1 MNLMETINQLP
12 YFDLKNINES
22 SFIAIVGQ
30 RHCGKTQMI
39 ETLLSNVMYYD
50 DVYRANGLYDTGSNI
65 EKNIGDVLKTTE
77 INTIVLDDAIIGT
90 NSWKNFQKLMSN
102 GRHYKKN
109 VIIGLQSLIDLPP
122 AYRKN
127 LHYIF
132 VRCGSPFDRKR
143 IYEYIEC
150 NDNNNL
156 TWEKYNEIID
166 QVWNE
171 PDYQWI
177 VIDNTKKEENENPKL
192 YYYSKTEPQPTVVV
206 EKTASDSNASMIDV
220 IWNWMTWQ

>member
-1 MNLMETINQLP
+1 MDLIKQINQLP

-22 SFIAIVGQ
+22 SSIAIVGQ

-39 ETLLSNVMYYD
+39 ETLLSNVAHYD
-50 DVYRANGLYDTGSNI
+50 DVYRANGLYDTDYNI
-65 EKNIGDVLKTTE
+65 EKNIGDVLKSTD
-77 INTIVLDDAIIGT
+77 INTIVLDDVIIGT
-90 NSWKNFQKLMSN
+90 NSWKNFQKLMFN
-102 GRHYKKN
+102 GRNYKKN
-109 VIIGLQSLIDLPP
+109 ILIGMQSLIDLPT

-127 LHYIF
+127 LQYIF
-132 VRCGSPFDRKR
+132 IRCGSSFDRKR
-143 IYEYIEC
+143 IYEYIEGT
-150 NDNNNL
+150 DNNNL

-177 VIDNTKKEENENPKL
+177 VIDNTKKRENENPKL
-192 YYYSKTEPQPTVVV
+192 YYYSKTKPPTAVVS
-206 EKTASDSNASMIDV
+206 ASDSNTSMMDV